1 MAKINPNF
9 QHDAFRMLHQPL
21 RVLDA
26 IEGRNFLE
34 RFLIGA
40 QTIFE
45 DTQDRIKTIPELFDP
60 AKTPR
65 PDLLK
70 DHVGFTK
77 ELNNITND
85 LSENDLRKLISL
97 AVALWKQK
105 GVDPGY
111 ANIVRLF
118 TGKSARIFNWFD
130 FRMIVGE
137 KAFGE
142 EQLGEDSWL
151 ISVPGV
157 EFSEDPVNTVVDL
170 ITFEDNV
177 KDRSLVKNHGT
188 VHGDMTFFMT
198 PNSGFPQGSKKFAR
212 FGGGVMVQTL
222 SDAYDLSADV
232 TVEAFFRT
240 TDVQASRTLI
250 ALQDGAAKGLRVDID
265 TVANTVSFRLS
276 DGTNVVTGSLT
287 PGVTLTDGVL
297 RHIALTVKR
306 GTGARLWLNGT
317 EATGLIALG
326 ALGDMTNA
334 GGVVLAGRGPG
345 LNVFL
350 GDMDN
355 FRACLNAVYDPAVA
369 TLLVPITGFIE
380 YIEEQL
386 DEYFTDIRIVDEGD
400 LNKTLILRILN
411 LMRPSSERLNVIFI
425 RFFDDFLD
433 GIGNFDIIAGTGQG
447 NTETQLELNPNS
459 IAATSVLNDEE
470 FKDIILQ
477 VKCNDKDPTGGIF
490 SVLVFVQDAL
500 NYYEFR
506 ADTVNKVMSLWKY
519 VAGVPTQIGADV
531 AVDIVPQASYV
542 LTVATSWNDL
552 TNESHIQTYLDSNRL
567 HIVDDG
573 AFEKGKFGLK
583 TGAATTLQVDEI
595 EMMQLPVDVQVIEPN
610 FNL

>member
-1 MAKINPNF
+1 MAKIDPNF
-9 QHDAFRMLHQPL
+9 QHDIFRMIHRPI
-21 RVLDA
+21 RVLDE

-40 QTIFE
+40 QIIFE
-45 DTQDRIKTIPELFDP
+45 DTQDKIKTIPELFDP

-65 PDLLK
+65 PDFLK

-97 AVALWKQK
+97 AVALFKQK

-137 KAFGE
+137 TAFGE

-157 EFSEDPVNTVVDL
+157 ELSQDPVNNVVDL
-170 ITFEDNV
+170 IIFEGNV
-177 KDRSLVKNHGT
+177 KDRSLIVNHGT
-188 VHGDMTFFMT
+188 VHGDVSFFMT
-198 PNSGFPQGSKKFAR
+198 PNSGFPVGSKKFAR
-212 FGGGVMVQTL
+212 FGGGVVTQTG
-222 SDAYDLSADV
+222 SAAYDLSADV

-240 TDVQASRTLI
+240 TDLQTNKTLI
-250 ALQDGAAKGLRVDID
+250 ALQDGVATGLRVDID

-287 PGVTLTDGVL
+287 PSVTLNDGVL

-306 GTGARLWLNGT
+306 GVGARLWLNGT

-326 ALGDMTNA
+326 ALGDMTNT
-334 GGVVLAGRGPG
+334 GGVVVAGRGPG
-345 LNVFL
+345 LNVFF

-355 FRACLNAVYDPAVA
+355 FRVALNAVYDPAIA

-386 DEYFTDIRIVDEGD
+386 DEYKTDIRIVDEGD
-400 LNKTLILRILN
+400 LNKILILRILN

-425 RFFDDFLD
+425 RFFDDFID
-433 GIGNFDIIAGTGQG
+433 GIGSFDILSGSAQATS
-447 NTETQLELNPNS
+447 NDQLELNPNS
-459 IAATSVLNDEE
+459 VVRTSVLGDDE
-470 FKDIILQ
+470 FKDIVLQ
-477 VKCNDKDPTGGIF
+477 VKCNDKDLAGGVY
-490 SVLVFVQDAL
+490 SVLFFVQDVM

-506 ADTVNKVMSLWKY
+506 ADTINKRLSLWKW
-519 VAGVPTQIGADV
+519 VAGVPTQIGAYIT
-531 AVDIVPQASYV
+531 VDIVPQASYI
-542 LTVATSWNDL
+542 LTVATSWNDD
-552 TNESHIQTYLDSNRL
+552 TNQSHIQTYLDSNRI
-567 HIVDDG
+567 HVVDDG

-583 TGAATTLQVDEI
+583 TDPTTTLQVDEI
-595 EMMQLPVDVQVIEPN
+595 EMMQLPVDVQTIEPN